1 MTSLRPSFILSKG
14 ERREGEGLVL
24 PEDLLIHYAEIYAT
38 RFQWKGVPKDMPIGF
53 IEKALF
59 FTGGIAPVRAFGEEQ
74 LIASSPVLLG
84 LYSQPV
90 TWEPVPAGGSI
101 IPGKLMKEYKQDK
114 DPSLYCL
121 PMEDQIR
128 ELCVLM
134 ADVLNCLR
142 QTITGMKQPVILQGA
157 VGGELNIRDTGDD
170 LRLGKLMIPTLDK
183 TSMMASVLDLGGKDH
198 TQNLISTFN
207 ALDCE
212 CLARMGIKSAGTEK
226 ASGVTSE
233 ETLSITQELQL
244 INQYDYEIRKRW
256 TELPQIRERFPEIE
270 VIPAPGLQVMEYA
283 AGSRDTDDERTS
295 VSGEGD
301 DGEPDRE
308 GGSPPQGPENDGEDA
323 Q

>member
-1 MTSLRPSFILSKG
+1 MRPSFILSKA
-14 ERREGEGLVL
+14 ERRETEGLIL

-59 FTGGIAPVRAFGEEQ
+59 WTGGVAPVRAFGENQ
-74 LIASSPVLLG
+74 LVASVPVMLG
-84 LYSQPV
+84 IYGQPV
-90 TWEPVPAGGSI
+90 TWEPVPAGGSL
-101 IPGKLMKEYKQDK
+101 IPPHIMKQYKQDK
-114 DPSLYCL
+114 SPSLYCL
-121 PMEDQIR
+121 PMAEQLR

-142 QTITGMKQPVILQGA
+142 QTITSMKQPVILQGA

-244 INQYDYEIRKRW
+244 INQQDYEMRKMW
-256 TELPQIRERFPEIE
+256 SELPQTKEAFPQLE
-270 VIPAPGLQVMEYA
+270 VLPSPGLQVMMYE
-283 AGSRDTDDERTS
+283 GTGDSDDKEGTS
-295 VSGEGD
+295 VSSEGN
-301 DGEPDRE
+301 DGDTDRE
-308 GGSPPQGPENDGEDA
+308 GRPPQKGYENDGEDA